1 MCASLHEKFSF
12 HTHCLYAQMLD
23 SIGNDPPLTKMT
35 GLAQLVHEKGIS
47 TCLTDN
53 GIRKR
58 EVDAA
63 PMGKILIKFPSS
75 LI

>member
-1 MCASLHEKFSF
+1 MQVYLKIFSI
-12 HTHCLYAQMLD
+12 HTNCLYAQMLD
-23 SIGNDPPLTKMT
+23 SNGIDSPLTKIT
-35 GLAQLVHEKGIS
+35 GLTQLVHEKGIS
-47 TCLTDN
+47 SCLTDN

-58 EVDAA
+58 DVDAA